1 MTQTSRAPRR
11 FGRRVLA
18 IVAGL
23 AVGIIP
29 AVGTDA
35 LMHATGIFPPTGQGM
50 SDGLFLLATA
60 YRTLYGVA
68 SSYVVARLA
77 PDRPMAHVLW
87 LGAAGM
93 AVSLIGAIATWNAGP
108 AFGPHWYPVSLVVL
122 ALPTAW
128 LGGTL
133 GVAGRG

>member
-1 MTQTSRAPRR
+1 MRDTHQPRR
-11 FGRRVLA
+11 IGRRIVA

-23 AVGIIP
+23 IVGVVP

-35 LMHATGIFPPTGQGM
+35 LMHASGIFPPLGQAM
-50 SDGLFLLATA
+50 SGGLFVLATA
-60 YRTLYGVA
+60 YRTAYGIA

-77 PDRPMAHVLW
+77 PDHPMAHALW
-87 LGAAGM
+87 LGAFGM
-93 AVSLIGAIATWNAGP
+93 LVCLVGAVVTRNAGP

-128 LGGTL
+128 FGARLAL
-133 GVAGRG
+133 S